1 MKFFRTVIAG
11 MLCVTISQAIAY
23 TEFMQHI
30 DDCNWLCDDQKEILK
45 QLPPLNE
52 YADKLI
58 EEEKKKIQDKKV
70 INLEQAK
77 LQAINFYKNYLSCL
91 PSEYLNFAK
100 SIINNGKYTYSK
112 DCFAGFKGSA
122 MNVIPHDIKIPDKL
136 EEGDNISDY
145 LTHRIDELLSC
156 ISLGEIMDNM
166 LEPIRKQYLDKDK
179 ITENFRIEVMYNNG
193 AELPIQIIHETA
205 HVLDYAYRIKNHI
218 YTENVKGRNH
228 ESVSI
233 FLELLA
239 RKEYG
244 MSLFDNTRLVE
255 LYRGMLQHDYLR
267 RIIDDLKKIKDKK
280 IEKKKERKEKKQQIK
295 KAEKKKNRTEKKKK
309 AKEIVVNLNKIDK
322 IKNDID
328 KDWHSQLDWLIK
340 CVDFDENCN
349 ETQKTLKRI
358 KNGEQG
364 IDVLCE
370 YIHNIGRAFDIIS
383 TNNVTAVDIPNIFE
397 QLVKET
403 TQPISAK
410 TFQKWLK
417 G

>member
-1 MKFFRTVIAG
+1 MKLFRTVIAG

-30 DDCNWLCDDQKEILK
+30 DECHWLTNDQKEIFR
-45 QLPPLNE
+45 QLHPLNE

-77 LQAINFYKNYLSCL
+77 SQATDFYTKYLEYL

-156 ISLGEIMDNM
+156 ISLGEIRDNM
-166 LEPIRKQYLDKDK
+166 LAPIRKQYLDKDK

-193 AELPIQIIHETA
+193 TELPIQIIHETA
-205 HVLDYAYRIKNHI
+205 HVLDYAYRIINGI
-218 YTENVKGRNH
+218 YKENVKGRNH

-233 FLELLA
+233 FFELLA

-255 LYRGMLQHDYLR
+255 LYREMLQHDYLR
-267 RIIDDLKKIKDKK
+267 RTIKDLKQVKK
-280 IEKKKERKEKKQQIK
+280 
-295 KAEKKKNRTEKKKK
+295 T
-309 AKEIVVNLNKIDK
+309 VVEQDKIDK
-322 IKNDID
+322 IKNDIEE
-328 KDWHSQLDWLIK
+328 DWSSKLDWQIK
-340 CVDFDENCN
+340 YVDFDENCN
-349 ETQKTLKRI
+349 ETQKALEKI
-358 KNGEQG
+358 KNKEQG

-383 TNNVTAVDIPNIFE
+383 TNNVTVTDIPSIFE

-417 G
+417 S

>member
-1 MKFFRTVIAG
+1 MKLFKTVMAG
-11 MLCVTISQAIAY
+11 ILCMMVSQAMAY
-23 TEFMQHI
+23 TEFMEHI
-30 DDCNWLCDDQKEILK
+30 DECHWLNNDQKEILK

-91 PSEYLNFAK
+91 PSEYLNIAEN
-100 SIINNGKYTYSK
+100 IINSGEYQYLQ

-122 MNVIPHDIKIPDKL
+122 MNVIPYDIEIPDKL

-156 ISLGEIMDNM
+156 ISLGEIRDNM
-166 LEPIRKQYLDKDK
+166 LAPIRKQYLDKDK

-244 MSLFDNTRLVE
+244 MSLFDNIRLVE
-255 LYRGMLQHDYLR
+255 LYREMLQHDYLR

-280 IEKKKERKEKKQQIK
+280 IEKKK
-295 KAEKKKNRTEKKKK
+295 

-328 KDWHSQLDWLIK
+328 KDWSSKLDWQIK
-340 CVDFDENCN
+340 YVDFDENCN

-358 KNGEQG
+358 KSGEQG

-383 TNNVTAVDIPNIFE
+383 TNNITATDMPGILENLVT
-397 QLVKET
+397 KT